1 MYAFKKTGQKSKPPD
16 SGRKRYRWRNGKH
29 NGWEGF
35 DYVTQSAFSGEPCF
49 FLFSRAE
56 KQGKVKR
63 ANKPIVI
70 LKIFINLAASF
81 FLKQSH
87 GKNIKTASARKP
99 KGKCSSPAIQKVVI
113 TMLLN
118 LKTEI
123 LSEDFHP
130 SIRNLR
136 LMLSVIK
143 VIQRHLEKLADKEK
157 K

>member
-1 MYAFKKTGQKSKPPD
+1 MLLNLKTEILSEDFHP
-16 SGRKRYRWRNGKH
+16 SIRN
-29 NGWEGF
+29 
-35 DYVTQSAFSGEPCF
+35 
-49 FLFSRAE
+49 LR
-56 KQGKVKR
+56 
-63 ANKPIVI
+63 
-70 LKIFINLAASF
+70 LML
-81 FLKQSH
+81 
-87 GKNIKTASARKP
+87 TASVRKP
-99 KGKCSSPAIQKVVI
+99 KGKCSSPAIQKLVI

>member
-1 MYAFKKTGQKSKPPD
+1 MP
-16 SGRKRYRWRNGKH
+16 H
-29 NGWEGF
+29 
-35 DYVTQSAFSGEPCF
+35 
-49 FLFSRAE
+49 
-56 KQGKVKR
+56 
-63 ANKPIVI
+63 
-70 LKIFINLAASF
+70 F

-99 KGKCSSPAIQKVVI
+99 KGKCSSPAIQKLVI